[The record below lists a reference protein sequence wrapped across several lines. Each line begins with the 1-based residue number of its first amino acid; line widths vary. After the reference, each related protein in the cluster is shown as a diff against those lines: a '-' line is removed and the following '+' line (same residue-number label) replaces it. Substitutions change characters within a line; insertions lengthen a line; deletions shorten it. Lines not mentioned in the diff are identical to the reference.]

1 MPTKGDDIVEIQNVL
16 AIYPVA
22 LDTHNL
28 GLFELCFTGDARIDV
43 GNPGVE
49 TAAEWAAYLKARLS
63 VYSVTQHLLGLPV
76 IQVDGDRAR
85 SLCYV
90 PCAR

>member
-22 LDTHNL
+22 LDTRSL

-63 VYSVTQHLLGLPV
+63 VCSVTQHLLGLPV